1 MGIATWGAMPWVER
15 LAAVEEEVSRSEGDK
30 GASKSSSKQASS
42 PVGGKGETSPGI
54 RRTSPLRGKRAAS
67 KEATGVKGE

>member
-1 MGIATWGAMPWVER
+1 MGLAAWGAMPWVER

-30 GASKSSSKQASS
+30 GASKGSSKQAGS
-42 PVGGKGETSPGI
+42 PVGGKGATSPGI
-54 RRTSPLRGKRAAS
+54 RTTSPLRGRRAAS